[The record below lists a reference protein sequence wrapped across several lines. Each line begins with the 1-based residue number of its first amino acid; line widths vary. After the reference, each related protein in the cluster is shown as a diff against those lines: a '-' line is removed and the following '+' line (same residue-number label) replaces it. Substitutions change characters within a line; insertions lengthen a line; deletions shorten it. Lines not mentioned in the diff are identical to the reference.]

1 MNIIFISDIYPPYK
15 KSSSHHLEHL
25 VEELAKKDNLI
36 YVFSCRPNQ
45 KNLIKS
51 YSKENIKFYFLKTFN
66 IKSKNLAVRFIAELT
81 MPVFFILFFKFKIR
95 SRIKNI
101 EGIIWYSPSIFF
113 GPLIHFLKNK
123 YNCKSYLIL
132 RDIFPQWAL
141 DLKIINKNIVY
152 YFLKFFE
159 LFQYKQASV
168 IGVQSENN
176 LSYFSAFNHSA
187 RVEVLN
193 NWLSKVSSEKSGINI
208 QQTKLK
214 NRIIFIYSGNLGEAQ
229 NIFKILHVAALL
241 KNNQRI
247 GFLLIGRGSDF
258 DEAKKYIYANSLDN
272 VLLYNE
278 ISINKIQNVYK
289 QCHFGI
295 ISLHSNHKFHNIPG
309 KFLSY
314 LQAGLPVIA
323 AVNKYNDIIEII
335 HTNKLGLATS
345 SGDSCVLKKMVLEL
359 SSQINNRRNISFN
372 CKIFFKKS
380 YSANMA
386 ASQIMHSLISK

>member
-15 KSSSHHLEHL
+15 KSSSHHLEYL
-25 VEELAKKDNLI
+25 VQELAKNNNLI

-45 KNLIKS
+45 TNLIES
-51 YSKENIKFYFLKTFN
+51 DSKENIKFYFLKTFN
-66 IKSKNLAVRFIAELT
+66 IKSKNLALRFIAELT
-81 MPVFFILFFKFKIR
+81 MPIFFILFFKFKIG
-95 SRIKNI
+95 SRVKNI
-101 EGIIWYSPSIFF
+101 KGIIWYSPSIFF
-113 GPLIHFLKNK
+113 GPLIYFLRNK

-141 DLKIINKNIVY
+141 DLKIINRNIVY
-152 YFLKFFE
+152 YILKFFE
-159 LFQYKQASV
+159 YFQYKQASV
-168 IGVQSENN
+168 IGVQSKNN
-176 LSYFSAFNHSA
+176 LSYFTSIKLAG
-187 RVEVLN
+187 RIEILN
-193 NWLSKVSSEKSGINI
+193 NWLSIVKSEKSGINI
-208 QQTKLK
+208 RHSKLK
-214 NRIIFIYSGNLGEAQ
+214 NRIIFIYSGNLGQAQ

-241 KNNQRI
+241 KNNKRI

-258 DEAKKYIYANSLDN
+258 DEAKKYIYVNNLEN

-278 ISINKIQNVYK
+278 ISINKIQDVYK

-323 AVNKYNDIIEII
+323 AVNKYNDIIKII
-335 HTNKLGLATS
+335 RTNELGLATS
-345 SGDSCVLKKMVLEL
+345 SSDSWVLKKMVLEL
-359 SSQINNRRNISFN
+359 SNQFINRRNMSIN
-372 CKIFFKKS
+372 CKNFFKKA

-386 ASQIMHSLISK
+386 ANQIMHSLISK